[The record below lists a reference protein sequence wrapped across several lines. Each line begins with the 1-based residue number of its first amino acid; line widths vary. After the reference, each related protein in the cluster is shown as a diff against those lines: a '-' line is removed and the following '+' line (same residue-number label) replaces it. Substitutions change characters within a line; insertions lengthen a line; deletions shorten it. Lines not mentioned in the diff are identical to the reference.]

1 MNSQDPYI
9 PTYCESCNRKIDMDN
24 ICDCLSMQKCMEC
37 DYRIGDGYYHKS
49 SCSYYVKPQ
58 RSFDKIET
66 VGSIESKRS
75 STMTMTSTVSLDP
88 TFEHI
93 GVPLLESE
101 LKLKSGSLI
110 MNRKPS
116 LDISTLSN
124 RSGFKK

>member
-58 RSFDKIET
+58 T

-75 STMTMTSTVSLDP
+75 STMTMACSVSLDP
-88 TFEHI
+88 TLDHI